1 MDPLQILLIL
11 RAHYKVALV
20 VLLLSVT
27 VGLAVSLLQPKQ
39 YTTVTSLVFDVKQ
52 DPIAGMFLPA
62 GPGFMATQVDI
73 IKSDRVSQKVIRMLK
88 LDQNPFM
95 KQQWLEATR
104 GKGSMETWLGG
115 LLRKGLQVEPS
126 RGGSN
131 IIAIIY
137 RAGDPGFA
145 TTIANAYAQLYIE
158 ANIELK
164 VDPAR
169 QYALWFEEQGKTMR
183 ENLEK
188 TQARLSEFQQQ
199 KGIVVRDE
207 LLDAEMAKLRDL
219 TAQLTVVQ
227 GQTADYESKRKSGA
241 DTLPEVMGNSVIVG
255 LRSEIGRQEAKLQ
268 EIAGNLGK
276 NHPQYQ
282 RMESEIASLKKQLDT
297 ETRHVTSGFST
308 SRLVGKDRESDLKA
322 AIAAQKKKL
331 LELRS
336 ERDQL
341 AVLQRDVDAAQ
352 SGYEGVTKRYIQT
365 NLESQ
370 VTQTNVSVLNPA
382 IEPLEPSSPNIPRN
396 MLIALL
402 AGVLLGCG
410 AAWLIELLDRR
421 IRSAEDLAEML
432 QLPVLAVIERPR
444 QPRFAF
450 WRRALL
456 PAPK

>member
-1 MDPLQILLIL
+1 MNPLQLLLIL

-27 VGLAVSLLQPKQ
+27 VGFVVSLLQPKL
-39 YTTVTSLVFDVKQ
+39 YITSTSVVFDVKQ
-52 DPIAGMFLPA
+52 DPIAGMLLPA
-62 GPGFMATQVDI
+62 SPGYVATQLDI
-73 IKSDRVSQKVIRMLK
+73 IKSDRVAQKVVRMLK
-88 LDQNPFM
+88 LTETPVM
-95 KQQWLEATR
+95 KQMWLESTQGR
-104 GKGSMETWLGG
+104 GSMEVWLGELLKRG
-115 LLRKGLQVEPS
+115 LLVRPS
-126 RGGSN
+126 GGST
-131 IIAIIY
+131 IITISY
-137 RAGDPGFA
+137 VSGDPGFA
-145 TTIANAYAQLYIE
+145 TITANAYAQAYIE
-158 ANIELK
+158 TNIELK

-169 QYALWFEEQGKTMR
+169 QYARWFEEQGKTMR

-188 TQARLSEFQQQ
+188 TQTRLSEFQQQ

-207 LLDAEMAKLRDL
+207 LVDAEMAKLRDL

-255 LRSEIGRQEAKLQ
+255 LRTDIGRQEAKLQ

-276 NHPQYQ
+276 NHPQYL
-282 RMESEIASLKKQLDT
+282 RMESEIASLRKQLDA
-297 ETRHVTSGFST
+297 ETLHVTSSFST
-308 SRLVGKDRESDLKA
+308 SRSVGKARESDLTA

-352 SGYEGVTKRYIQT
+352 SGYESVSRRYIQT

-370 VTQTNVSVLNPA
+370 VTQANVSVLSPA

-396 MLIALL
+396 MLMALL

-444 QPRFAF
+444 QPRLAF

-456 PAPK
+456 PAPR